1 MTETTPGSDRGKLLK
16 WARTTEVI
24 GKKLLEVALVYTM
37 LLGVLTL
44 WRQQDPRGSQRAKA
58 RFP

>member
-1 MTETTPGSDRGKLLK
+1 MTKVIPGNNSGKLLK

-37 LLGVLTL
+37 LLGVLML
-44 WRQQDPRGSQRAKA
+44 CVVVVGSC
-58 RFP
+58 

>member
-1 MTETTPGSDRGKLLK
+1 MVTETPPGNNRGNLLK

-37 LLGVLTL
+37 LLGVLML
-44 WRQQDPRGSQRAKA
+44 LVVVVGSC
-58 RFP
+58 

>member
-1 MTETTPGSDRGKLLK
+1 MVTETTPGSDRGTLLK

-37 LLGVLTL
+37 LLGVLML
-44 WRQQDPRGSQRAKA
+44 LVVVVGSC
-58 RFP
+58 